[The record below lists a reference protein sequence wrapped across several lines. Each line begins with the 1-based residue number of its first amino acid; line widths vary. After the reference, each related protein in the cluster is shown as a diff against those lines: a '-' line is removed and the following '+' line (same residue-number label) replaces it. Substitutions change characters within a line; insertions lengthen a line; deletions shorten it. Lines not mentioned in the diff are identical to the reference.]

1 MRSLGISRRDSNL
14 TAPLFCPAMGAA
26 SGIPYTEKGPT
37 AAGYPIHTRLLRYGM
52 RAGEETTPALPA
64 LPPAA
69 AAVVEALP
77 PPAAVVVEAL
87 PAAVVAESAGPSVL
101 ASAQSSDK
109 PSRTGLYVGLALAGA
124 AYYYFKVKKGY

>member
-37 AAGYPIHTRLLRYGM
+37 AAGYPISKRLLRRGM
-52 RAGEETTPALPA
+52 RAGEEAVPATTS
-64 LPPAA
+64 
-69 AAVVEALP
+69 
-77 PPAAVVVEAL
+77 VVVAEAL
-87 PAAVVAESAGPSVL
+87 PAAVVAEALPAAVVTESSGPSVL
-101 ASAQSSDK
+101 AAVQSPDK
-109 PSRTGLYVGLALAGA
+109 PGHMGLYIGLALAGA

>member
-37 AAGYPIHTRLLRYGM
+37 AAGYPISKRLLRHGM
-52 RAGEETTPALPA
+52 RAGEEAVPATTSVVVAEALP
-64 LPPAA
+64 A

-77 PPAAVVVEAL
+77 AAEVVPAAVVTQ
-87 PAAVVAESAGPSVL
+87 SSGPSVL
-101 ASAQSSDK
+101 AAAQSPDK
-109 PSRTGLYVGLALAGA
+109 PGHMGLYIGLALAGA

>member
-37 AAGYPIHTRLLRYGM
+37 AAGYPINKRLLRYGM

-77 PPAAVVVEAL
+77 PPAAVVTQ
-87 PAAVVAESAGPSVL
+87 SSGPSVL
-101 ASAQSSDK
+101 AAAQSSDK
-109 PSRTGLYVGLALAGA
+109 PSYTGLYVGLALAGA
-124 AYYYFKVKKGY
+124 AYYYFKVKKGH

>member
-37 AAGYPIHTRLLRYGM
+37 AAGYPINKRLLRYGM

-87 PAAVVAESAGPSVL
+87 PAAVVTESAGPLSSQ
-101 ASAQSSDK
+101 AASSDK

-124 AYYYFKVKKGY
+124 AYYYFKVKKGH

>member
-37 AAGYPIHTRLLRYGM
+37 AAGYPINKRLLRHGM

-77 PPAAVVVEAL
+77 AAVVT
-87 PAAVVAESAGPSVL
+87 ESAGPLSSQ
-101 ASAQSSDK
+101 AASSDK

-124 AYYYFKVKKGY
+124 AYYYFKVKKGYYPCDL